1 MNERVKKLAEE
12 ISKLPPEEQ
21 ADLMDELLVL
31 THPVDREV
39 DKAWAAEIELRLAA
53 HRRGEAKAVP
63 LAEVMDRLRKRFGP
77 ME

>member
-21 ADLMDELLVL
+21 ADLIDELLVL
-31 THPVDREV
+31 THPVDPEV
-39 DKAWAAEIELRLAA
+39 DRAWAAEIDHRLAA
-53 HRRGEAKAVP
+53 YRRGEIETVP

-77 ME
+77 M